1 MGTIVSGQGVSESQN
16 QFMRKKTVQRLKG
29 LGNKIRNTRK
39 SKGWSQEAFA
49 MHAGLDRSYMGG
61 VERGERNITFET
73 ICMIAE
79 ALDMNL
85 SELLEEI

>member
-1 MGTIVSGQGVSESQN
+1 
-16 QFMRKKTVQRLKG
+16 MRRKSVKRLKL
-29 LGNKIRNTRK
+29 LGNKIRTTRK

-49 MHAGLDRSYMGG
+49 LRADLDRSYMGG
-61 VERGERNITFET
+61 VERGERNITFDT

-79 ALDMNL
+79 ALDMDL